1 MAQTPSPGQKE
12 ALSLTG
18 RFTKAFTYSG
28 PSSSIVH
35 LEADVQ
41 QGKNAYVDVDSP
53 FAGLPAELA
62 GADWVM
68 AANRDSLYSAVDLM
82 EISVKARTR
91 SNSRRPPVVAWLA
104 ALRFARGFAPLA
116 EPPPA
121 LPMRLLLTMD
131 VNIQGHQ
138 RYCGKHVYRI
148 RKCRAESRKYTCN
161 LECGN
166 RRCRGYGRT

>member
-1 MAQTPSPGQKE
+1 MPAVTLPKETPVWHIAAMAQTPSPGQKE

-62 GADWVM
+62 GA
-68 AANRDSLYSAVDLM
+68 
-82 EISVKARTR
+82 I
-91 SNSRRPPVVAWLA
+91 
-104 ALRFARGFAPLA
+104 
-116 EPPPA
+116 
-121 LPMRLLLTMD
+121 
-131 VNIQGHQ
+131 
-138 RYCGKHVYRI
+138 
-148 RKCRAESRKYTCN
+148 
-161 LECGN
+161 
-166 RRCRGYGRT
+166 